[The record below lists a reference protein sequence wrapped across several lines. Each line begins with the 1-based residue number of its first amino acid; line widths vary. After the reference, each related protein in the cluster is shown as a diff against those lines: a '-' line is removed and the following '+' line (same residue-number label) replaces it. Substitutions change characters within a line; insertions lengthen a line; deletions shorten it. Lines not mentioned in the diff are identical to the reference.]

1 MTSQAPAQQPQAE
14 APGISGYISL
24 LFAVIFFSGV
34 AASANWWGIFDFTTL
49 NGAFGKVVSGVAEK
63 NGEMFALSL
72 VPTIM
77 FAMAMITIFEHYGAL
92 RAARQMLT
100 PVLRPLLGLPGST
113 ALAMIASLQ
122 STDGGAALTRQL
134 KDAGEIDEN
143 ETTLFATFQMTADAS
158 ITNFFSSGAV
168 LFTLLAANGEPAV
181 PVSLGLCLGIIL
193 LGKVFS
199 TNLMRLILIRRSRKA

>member
-63 NGEMFALSL
+63 NGEIAAAMTNFRGKGGSGAIDGFMFALSL

-92 RAARQMLT
+92 RARCS
-100 PVLRPLLGLPGST
+100 LP
-113 ALAMIASLQ
+113 
-122 STDGGAALTRQL
+122 
-134 KDAGEIDEN
+134 
-143 ETTLFATFQMTADAS
+143 
-158 ITNFFSSGAV
+158 FFV
-168 LFTLLAANGEPAV
+168 R
-181 PVSLGLCLGIIL
+181 
-193 LGKVFS
+193 FS
-199 TNLMRLILIRRSRKA
+199 AFRAPRRSR